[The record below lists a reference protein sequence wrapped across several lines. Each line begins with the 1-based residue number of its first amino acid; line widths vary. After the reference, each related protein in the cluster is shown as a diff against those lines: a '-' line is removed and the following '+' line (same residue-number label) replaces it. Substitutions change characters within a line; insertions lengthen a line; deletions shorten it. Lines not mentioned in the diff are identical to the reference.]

1 MADQVKPGELLEHPT
16 GQSAAKED
24 VEIFKKLDINQNYS
38 VSNLGRVRNDKTNK
52 FLSPRDLEG
61 YKRVSIYVNGKATDL
76 RIHRLVATAFI
87 PNLNNKPQV
96 NHINGNRSDNCVT
109 NLEWC
114 TNAENVKHAYKIG
127 LKDSKSNS
135 ESARGTRNPN
145 CKLSEQDVKDIKTK
159 LEYLTGAELAKQYN
173 VTPSTI
179 SNIKNN
185 KKWKHL
191 QSSTTIE
198 SYS

>member
-1 MADQVKPGELLEHPT
+1 MEDQVKPGELLEQPT

-38 VSNLGRVRNDKTNK
+38 VSNLGRVRNDRTNK

-61 YKRVSIYVNGKATDL
+61 YKRISIYVNGKVTDL

-96 NHINGNRSDNCVT
+96 NHINGNRSDNCAT

-114 TNAENVKHAYKIG
+114 TNAENQKHAYKIG
-127 LKDSKSNS
+127 LRDSKSNS
-135 ESARGTRNPN
+135 ESARGIRNPN

-159 LEYLTGAELAKQYN
+159 LEYLTGAELARQYN
-173 VTPSTI
+173 VTPATI

-191 QSSTTIE
+191 
-198 SYS
+198 

>member
-1 MADQVKPGELLEHPT
+1 MEDQVKPGELLEHPT

-38 VSNLGRVRNDKTNK
+38 ISSLGRVRNDKTNK
-52 FLSPRDLEG
+52 FLSPRDLRG
-61 YKRVSIYVNGKATDL
+61 YKRIYIYVNGKATDL
-76 RIHRLVATAFI
+76 RIHRLVANAFI
-87 PNLNNKPQV
+87 PNPNNKPQI

-114 TNAENVKHAYKIG
+114 TNAENQKHAYKIG
-127 LKDSKSNS
+127 LRDSKSNS
-135 ESARGTRNPN
+135 ESARGVRNPN

-159 LEYLTGAELAKQYN
+159 LEYLTGIELAKQYN
-173 VTPSTI
+173 VATSTI

-185 KKWKHL
+185 KKWKYL

>member
-1 MADQVKPGELLEHPT
+1 MEDQVKPGELLEHPI

-38 VSNLGRVRNDKTNK
+38 V
-52 FLSPRDLEG
+52 
-61 YKRVSIYVNGKATDL
+61 
-76 RIHRLVATAFI
+76 
-87 PNLNNKPQV
+87 
-96 NHINGNRSDNCVT
+96 T

-114 TNAENVKHAYKIG
+114 TNAENQKHAYKIG
-127 LKDSKSNS
+127 LRDSKSNS
-135 ESARGTRNPN
+135 ESARGVRNPN
-145 CKLSEQDVKDIKTK
+145 CKLSEQDVKDIKIK
-159 LEYLTGAELAKQYN
+159 LVYLTGVELAKQYN
-173 VTPSTI
+173 VTTSTI

-185 KKWKHL
+185 KKWKYL

>member
-38 VSNLGRVRNDKTNK
+38 VSNLGRVRNDKTKK
-52 FLSPRDLEG
+52 FLAPRDLHG
-61 YKRVSIYVNGKATDL
+61 YKRVAIYVDNKATDL
-76 RIHRLVATAFI
+76 RIHRLVAMAFI
-87 PNLNNKPQV
+87 PNPENKPQV
-96 NHINGNRSDNCVT
+96 NHINGNRSDNNVT

-114 TNAENVKHAYKIG
+114 TNSENQIHAYKTG
-127 LKDSKSNS
+127 LRGTESNS

-145 CKLSEQDVKDIKTK
+145 CKLSEKDVQDIRIKLKTH
-159 LEYLTGAELAKQYN
+159 TGAELARQYN

-179 SNIKNN
+179 SNIKNS